1 MNCTYEYESTF
12 VSSVH
17 DWYRNFAS
25 PQNVPLNGMHGEY
38 EDTIHVLK
46 NCGMRMTRTHHFF
59 RCATSLAREGMAN
72 EQKFQLNFQFPIRII
87 LNLTVWPH

>member
-1 MNCTYEYESTF
+1 MNLIYEDETTF

-25 PQNVPLNGMHGEY
+25 PQNVPLNGMSGEY
-38 EDTIHVLK
+38 GYTIHVLK

-59 RCATSLAREGMAN
+59 DVQRRLRGDG
-72 EQKFQLNFQFPIRII
+72 
-87 LNLTVWPH
+87 